1 MIVSLTP
8 FSKPPVFLLGNGRCS
23 LQYGLNQKLFLLLE
37 KEAQLI
43 YSGTDFWANNWES
56 YEDISKKSE
65 ILLPELMVQN

>member
-1 MIVSLTP
+1 
-8 FSKPPVFLLGNGRCS
+8 
-23 LQYGLNQKLFLLLE
+23 LNQKLFLLLE

-65 ILLPELMVQN
+65 ILLPELMVQNLSV